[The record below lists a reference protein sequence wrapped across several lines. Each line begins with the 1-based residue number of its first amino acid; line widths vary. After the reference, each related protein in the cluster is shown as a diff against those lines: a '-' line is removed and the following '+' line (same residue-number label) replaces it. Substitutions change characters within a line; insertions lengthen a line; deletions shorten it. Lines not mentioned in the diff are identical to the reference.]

1 MMPSQALRARNH
13 IISWGLLRDEVRLAC
28 KMSRFISQDINA
40 LIDSE
45 SVKNPRARDTILR
58 FQGKTNPR

>member
-13 IISWGLLRDEVRLAC
+13 IISWGLLRDEVMFAC

-40 LIDSE
+40 LI
-45 SVKNPRARDTILR
+45 LR
-58 FQGKTNPR
+58 CHYRT